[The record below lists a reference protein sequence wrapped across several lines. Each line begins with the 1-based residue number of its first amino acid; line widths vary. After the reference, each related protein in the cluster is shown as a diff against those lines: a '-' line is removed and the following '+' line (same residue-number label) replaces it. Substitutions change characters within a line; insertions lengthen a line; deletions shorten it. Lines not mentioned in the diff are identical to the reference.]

1 MEILSTNVQGCK
13 LLMLE
18 NVGRAAMAAGP
29 EHSWPNACLLV
40 SSSRGLQTPQ
50 TFPFQ
55 RSGLFFCS
63 RPPNQPSERWWLKSK
78 FQRG

>member
-1 MEILSTNVQGCK
+1 MEILSTNVEGCN

-18 NVGRAAMAAGP
+18 TVGWAVIAAGP
-29 EHSWPNACLLV
+29 EHFWPNACLLV
-40 SSSRGLQTPQ
+40 SSSRGLKTPQ

-63 RPPNQPSERWWLKSK
+63 RSPPISRLKD
-78 FQRG
+78 GG